1 MSSTSYLY
9 SCGYLARCGS
19 VSNSML
25 YPEMH
30 SSIFLSDVIV
40 CQASKQSLVLPA
52 LKPQCLGTSLV
63 LTFVSVVISCTGE
76 TIRLS
81 PSLFDVEQGDWCI
94 LALGRIAH
102 VRRTRDA
109 HFFLKKDCPRMV
121 F

>member
-1 MSSTSYLY
+1 
-9 SCGYLARCGS
+9 
-19 VSNSML
+19 ML

-30 SSIFLSDVIV
+30 SCIFLSDVIV
-40 CQASKQSLVLPA
+40 CQASKQSRVLPA

-63 LTFVSVVISCTGE
+63 LTFVFVVISCTGE

-109 HFFLKKDCPRMV
+109 RFFLKKDFPRMV